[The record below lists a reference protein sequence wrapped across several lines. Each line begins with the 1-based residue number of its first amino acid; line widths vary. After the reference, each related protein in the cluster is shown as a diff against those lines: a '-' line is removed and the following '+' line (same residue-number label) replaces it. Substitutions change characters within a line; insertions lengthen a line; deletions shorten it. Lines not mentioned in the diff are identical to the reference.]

1 MPDKRNVNARWCLWK
16 RDAKLSKRDP
26 GLSGENWKWAR
37 AKCLSRLSVNF
48 SHRLTGLTQGGFDCS
63 AGCQQCQ
70 EHVTLL
76 FSLSS
81 RWRFYLVPLG
91 SFAPACE
98 RLLLVAHL
106 LRRCR
111 SFVIENM
118 GLFHL
123 FVCVICHVGW
133 SLQEIDHPVFNGPI
147 EQRPLTSHRDM
158 LIASAGYIG
167 LITVTSLLMWSRR
180 TSNPPRPLNVNLLS
194 VRITSSH
201 LSHLPQILQNAFMAV
216 YSLYAFIGTTLALY
230 ANWSTPLLTSSH
242 I

>member
-1 MPDKRNVNARWCLWK
+1 
-16 RDAKLSKRDP
+16 
-26 GLSGENWKWAR
+26 
-37 AKCLSRLSVNF
+37 
-48 SHRLTGLTQGGFDCS
+48 
-63 AGCQQCQ
+63 
-70 EHVTLL
+70 
-76 FSLSS
+76 
-81 RWRFYLVPLG
+81 
-91 SFAPACE
+91 
-98 RLLLVAHL
+98 
-106 LRRCR
+106 
-111 SFVIENM
+111 
-118 GLFHL
+118 
-123 FVCVICHVGW
+123 
-133 SLQEIDHPVFNGPI
+133 
-147 EQRPLTSHRDM
+147 M